1 MGEPSHML
9 HGAGI
14 FTNIYPI
21 NEPNVGIYIYIME
34 KLVGGFNP
42 SEKYQSVGKDCP
54 IYYGK

>member
-1 MGEPSHML
+1 ML

-21 NEPNVGIYIYIME
+21 NEPNVGIYIME